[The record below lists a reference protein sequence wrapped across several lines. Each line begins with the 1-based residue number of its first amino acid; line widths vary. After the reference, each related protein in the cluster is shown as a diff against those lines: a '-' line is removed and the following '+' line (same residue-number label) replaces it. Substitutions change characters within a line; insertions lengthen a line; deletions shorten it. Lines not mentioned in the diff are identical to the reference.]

1 MPPRR
6 KPRETSRRL
15 ARSLSPTRYS
25 QRLRNKMVGSS
36 SGSRGRA
43 VSVISGTEQLR
54 LRATWTQGD
63 VEMLLDYV
71 EDNRYKAGDRM
82 VFQEG
87 HFNALL
93 PLLPDQANGHR
104 KTAKNC
110 HDKWESLKREY
121 YTASAMAGGSGLA
134 YSAERGANIITEAG
148 QLVMDDLVEVHPVSY
163 INTIHSKLSTRLV
176 RK

>member
-1 MPPRR
+1 MPPQR

-15 ARSLSPTRYS
+15 ARSLTATL
-25 QRLRNKMVGSS
+25 QQD
-36 SGSRGRA
+36 
-43 VSVISGTEQLR
+43 GTEQLR

-63 VEMLLDYV
+63 IEMLLDYV

-110 HDKWESLKREY
+110 HNKWESVR
-121 YTASAMAGGSGLA
+121 S
-134 YSAERGANIITEAG
+134 
-148 QLVMDDLVEVHPVSY
+148 
-163 INTIHSKLSTRLV
+163 SKDSL
-176 RK
+176 